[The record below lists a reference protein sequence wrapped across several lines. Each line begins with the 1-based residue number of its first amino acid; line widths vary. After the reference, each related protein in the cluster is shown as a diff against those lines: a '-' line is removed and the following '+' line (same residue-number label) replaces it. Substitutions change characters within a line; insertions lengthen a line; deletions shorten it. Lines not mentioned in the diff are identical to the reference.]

1 MVYCTRCVPMIDS
14 TLVKSL
20 FTDLFMFTVQCVAS
34 SRRLLQNAEFF
45 LSWCVKCFCRTN
57 TVITGCFAC
66 VVLTERWDKS
76 KSSWTIDFELASRKS
91 NVKASKAKHHL
102 QIWNVRLVLL
112 LFLLRGLVN
121 FFAVLKLGK
130 ARQFECNAK
139 RCISLVCCGEDCW
152 VIVIKT
158 TSNKNDPS
166 M

>member
-20 FTDLFMFTVQCVAS
+20 FTDLFMFTVQYVAS
-34 SRRLLQNAEFF
+34 SRRLVQNAEFF

-57 TVITGCFAC
+57 TVVTSCFAC

-91 NVKASKAKHHL
+91 NEKASKAKQRL
-102 QIWNVRLVLL
+102 QIWNVRSVLL
-112 LFLLRGLVN
+112 FVKRAGYFFLLSSSSARRP
-121 FFAVLKLGK
+121 
-130 ARQFECNAK
+130 RQFEFNAK

-158 TSNKNDPS
+158 TSNITAPS